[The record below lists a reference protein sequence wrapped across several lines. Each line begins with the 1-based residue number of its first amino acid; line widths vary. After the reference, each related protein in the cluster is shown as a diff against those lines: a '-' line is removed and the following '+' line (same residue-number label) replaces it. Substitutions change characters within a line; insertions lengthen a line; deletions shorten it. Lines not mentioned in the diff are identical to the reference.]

1 MGKHLHLK
9 HKLMKLG
16 FNPPEPG
23 AKHFFLYA
31 MENHKNQII
40 AILKQRDSV
49 IFAYLFGSSATKT
62 LTPMSDIDI
71 AVYLNENV
79 TPLEERLDL
88 IGELMMTLKMD
99 DIDLVILNSVPL
111 TLKARIIQNKEMLT
125 DNKPLEKIAT
135 TFLREKTKLI

>member
-1 MGKHLHLK
+1 
-9 HKLMKLG
+9 
-16 FNPPEPG
+16 
-23 AKHFFLYA
+23 
-31 MENHKNQII
+31 MENHKNQIR